1 MLALSHCFIKKKDKD
16 RSFLNPCN
24 FFLNVIETKLS
35 KNNIYF
41 TLIVFLHI
49 EVHTHLH
56 WGVMQKRAV
65 LAVSFSRVL
74 LLIFAPS

>member
-1 MLALSHCFIKKKDKD
+1 MW
-16 RSFLNPCN
+16 
-24 FFLNVIETKLS
+24 NVIETKLG
-35 KNNIYF
+35 KKNIYF

-56 WGVMQKRAV
+56 WAVMQKRAV

-74 LLIFAPS
+74 LLIFAPF

>member
-16 RSFLNPCN
+16 IIFKSMQKMW
-24 FFLNVIETKLS
+24 NVIETKLS

-56 WGVMQKRAV
+56 WAVMQKRAV